1 MTLVNSDLYLA
12 LRAANVPED
21 LAQRAAAIGGT
32 RTARWERWRPA
43 LAAMG
48 LGVAAIAL
56 GLGLGWLITAAV
68 PGATFGPASVRCF
81 SNGQLIY
88 EGRSDGAVDRGW
100 GGIAFRDAAGR
111 RTRIRGDCVIVY
123 DGGTPPG

>member
-1 MTLVNSDLYLA
+1 MTLVNSDLYVA

-21 LAQRAAAIGGT
+21 LAQRAAAAVGGP

-43 LAAMG
+43 LAGMG
-48 LGVAAIAL
+48 FGVAAIAL
-56 GLGLGWLITAAV
+56 GLGFGWLITAAV

-81 SNGQLIY
+81 SNGQPIY
-88 EGRSDGAVDRGW
+88 DGRSEGGVERGW
-100 GGIAFRDAAGR
+100 SGIAFRDAAGH

-123 DGGTPPG
+123 D